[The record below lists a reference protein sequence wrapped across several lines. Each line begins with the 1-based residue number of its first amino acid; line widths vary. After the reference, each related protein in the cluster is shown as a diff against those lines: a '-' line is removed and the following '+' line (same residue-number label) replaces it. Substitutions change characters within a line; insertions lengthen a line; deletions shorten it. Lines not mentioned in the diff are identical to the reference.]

1 VEMGKGVGVIFRE
14 LEGMGMS
21 LFRKMPDFAIDVAS

>member
-1 VEMGKGVGVIFRE
+1 MGVGVIFRE
-14 LEGMGMS
+14 WEGMGMS